1 MKRYF
6 IMIIFALI
14 TLTSCQADPGL
25 SSNNGDEDLL
35 NTVKAD
41 VSAYGMYLKKIWIVK
56 ENDRDSEAIND
67 YPSFFITDVNDGM
80 VTGSMSVGSRAYPD
94 CYVKSF
100 DNNYLTGFSGVIE
113 NGAAKCQY
121 GNNKSNTD
129 GEIELI
135 FKDKE
140 IEAVIRPSSDNDP
153 VFNKINGKKFV
164 YHPYNIQDEKNM
176 SDVENYA
183 AKLNYWGE
191 VNITTGYINAFHPS
205 AVAYITDNDGNI
217 LYEFEGITNGV
228 KIADV
233 KIEDINND
241 NLSDI
246 KIMLDYPDLVYIYI
260 QMADGSFYDSKLDS
274 NEEISN
280 LAPLP

>member
-100 DNNYLTGFSGVIE
+100 DNNYLML
-113 NGAAKCQY
+113 Y
-121 GNNKSNTD
+121 NKT
-129 GEIELI
+129 
-135 FKDKE
+135 
-140 IEAVIRPSSDNDP
+140 
-153 VFNKINGKKFV
+153 
-164 YHPYNIQDEKNM
+164 
-176 SDVENYA
+176 
-183 AKLNYWGE
+183 
-191 VNITTGYINAFHPS
+191 
-205 AVAYITDNDGNI
+205 
-217 LYEFEGITNGV
+217 
-228 KIADV
+228 
-233 KIEDINND
+233 
-241 NLSDI
+241 
-246 KIMLDYPDLVYIYI
+246 
-260 QMADGSFYDSKLDS
+260 
-274 NEEISN
+274 
-280 LAPLP
+280 